1 MLIFACQGCAPS
13 PNQRMHAGPVYWCL
27 RKEFQTLLCLRDI
40 VALSWRHP
48 CGPRAEKSWICSV
61 WNQNKER
68 RDGSESWILNYLPGF
83 VVFMCRLWSCLLCL
97 RSILCQKPSISSGGG
112 HRVYDLNNVKHLRDL
127 CICLKYET
135 SIHFALWWLF
145 SILMWL
151 IMVFYQFWFAVFIL
165 KLQRDYRYF
174 GW

>member
-1 MLIFACQGCAPS
+1 MPKSGCAPS

-83 VVFMCRLWSCLLCL
+83 GMHAGRLMGSPSAAEAWCCCPSAWVRGCTSACQTYGGVVQC
-97 RSILCQKPSISSGGG
+97 SILGKRSFPSCYTEIWVLYKVIVFQVRTSCILFVEGFWGFWA
-112 HRVYDLNNVKHLRDL
+112 LQLR
-127 CICLKYET
+127 
-135 SIHFALWWLF
+135 HF
-145 SILMWL
+145 
-151 IMVFYQFWFAVFIL
+151 
-165 KLQRDYRYF
+165 
-174 GW
+174 